1 MNEKLK
7 KDDREKKVN
16 ATLYR
21 SFIGN
26 FLYITARMSDIMFAA
41 NMLAR
46 FMSNPRCIHFR
57 VVKQVLRY
65 VQRAFSHCIYQV

>member
-1 MNEKLK
+1 MNEKLN

-26 FLYITARMSDIMFAA
+26 FLYLIARMSDIMFAA
-41 NMLAR
+41 SMLAR
-46 FMSNPRCIHFR
+46 FMSNPICIHFR

-65 VQRAFSHCIYQV
+65 IQIAFSHCIYKV

>member
-41 NMLAR
+41 SMLAR
-46 FMSNPRCIHFR
+46 FMSNPRCIYFR

-65 VQRAFSHCIYQV
+65 VQKAFGHCIYQV

>member
-1 MNEKLK
+1 VNEKLK

-16 ATLYR
+16 ATLYK

-26 FLYITARMSDIMFAA
+26 FLYLIARMSNIMFVAS
-41 NMLAR
+41 MLAK

-65 VQRAFSHCIYQV
+65 VQRAFGHCIYQV